1 MSRLFQLGDDA
12 FRWLLDW
19 LDYVSIVC
27 LDTAVGN
34 ATERLLW
41 LHSLPTID
49 SKAIDEYQHC
59 HSSIRWII
67 KRALKVTNIRARKLA
82 CTSNQHIDDETFA
95 GMGIHCTQNVDYFNG
110 GFLSLLTELNNINW
124 TVNNLDWTVSVET
137 LNWSGLVSLDLSS
150 CYDIS
155 SAGLSTIVQRCPQLT
170 SINLHDCRS
179 MSDEGV
185 QAIGEGCPHLLLINL
200 SECHRISYEGI
211 LAIAKGCHKLTSID
225 LSVCRRIK
233 DDSLIALAEGCPNL
247 VEVNL
252 NSCNEVTDSGVFAI
266 AEGCPHLSSINLKD
280 LNCLSDDSL
289 EAIAKGCRELRMIN
303 IEYCHLSES
312 AIRRLRRCYTH
323 LWMDH
328 GDP

>member
-34 ATERLLW
+34 ATERSLW

-67 KRALKVTNIRARKLA
+67 IRALKVTIIRARKLHYA
-82 CTSNQHIDDETFA
+82 SNQQIDDETFA

-110 GFLSLLTELNNINW
+110 GFLSLLTELNCDTSNH
-124 TVNNLDWTVSVET
+124 LDWTVSVET
-137 LNWSGLVSLDLSS
+137 LNWSELVSLDLSS
-150 CYDIS
+150 CHNIS

-170 SINLHDCRS
+170 SINLHDC
-179 MSDEGV
+179 
-185 QAIGEGCPHLLLINL
+185 
-200 SECHRISYEGI
+200 HRISYEGI
-211 LAIAKGCHKLTSID
+211 LAIAKGCHKLTFID
-225 LSVCRRIK
+225 LSVCRRIS
-233 DDSLIALAEGCPNL
+233 DNSLIALAEGCPNL

-252 NSCNEVTDSGVFAI
+252 NSCNEVTDYGVYAI
-266 AEGCPHLSSINLKD
+266 AEGCPHLSSISLRD

-303 IEYCHLSES
+303 IEYCHVSES

-323 LWMDH
+323 LWIDH